1 MPTKDHIKS
10 INQNAHKNLS
20 DLFVS
25 MSANSDEV
33 IAQIKKTY
41 ENFKLIVDPHTAVGL
56 ACAEK
61 IKIKGAMCLACA
73 HPVKFQDTVKK
84 SINGEL
90 EYEKNFKF

>member
-1 MPTKDHIKS
+1 
-10 INQNAHKNLS
+10 
-20 DLFVS
+20 

-61 IKIKGAMCLACA
+61 IKIKG
-73 HPVKFQDTVKK
+73 
-84 SINGEL
+84 INQ
-90 EYEKNFKF
+90 EKEIRK